1 MKKIAAV
8 VASSLLIV
16 ACSSTPKTGSNETP
30 KNAVASTAVPA
41 TAQAQAQVRTQ
52 ASTDSRKVFSQQE
65 ALKNESI
72 YFDFDKF
79 QVKPAFYEVAQRE
92 AAWMRAH
99 NSDMVTLEGNTDD
112 RGSTEYNLA
121 LGGRRARAV
130 HQALTTLGVPS
141 GQIKDVSL
149 GEEKPRATC
158 EEEKCWQ
165 ENRRVDF
172 VHSLN

>member
-1 MKKIAAV
+1 MKKIASV
-8 VASSLLIV
+8 VAGSLLIA

-30 KNAVASTAVPA
+30 KNQVASTAIPA
-41 TAQAQAQVRTQ
+41 TAQVQSQAQAQENTGSQ
-52 ASTDSRKVFSQQE
+52 KVSSQLE
-65 ALKNESI
+65 ALKNESV

-79 QVKPAFYEVAQRE
+79 QVKPAFHEVARRE
-92 AAWMRAH
+92 AEWMRAH
-99 NSDMVTLEGNTDD
+99 NNDMVTLEGNTDD

-121 LGGRRARAV
+121 LGGRRAKAV

-141 GQIKDVSL
+141 ARIKDVSL
-149 GEEKPRATC
+149 GEEKPRANC

-172 VHSLN
+172 VHRLN